1 MLRGMVRRDMGGL
14 MNHQALYR
22 KYRPKTFDD
31 VVEQQHVVTTLK
43 NTVISGKPAHAY
55 LFCGTRG
62 TGKTTMAKILARAV
76 NCLNPKDGNPCNVCD
91 ICTGILNGTILDV
104 IEMDAASNNSVD
116 NVRDIIDEMVYT
128 PSQAAYKVYIIDEV
142 HMLSSGAF
150 NALLKTLEEPP
161 SHVLFILATT
171 EPHKLPATV
180 LSRCQRFDFHR
191 ISTNGIMERLLL
203 IAKEA
208 GVTLT
213 GEAAHFLA
221 SLAEGALRDGISLL
235 DQCISTGRNPL
246 DLKCVYDV
254 LGIARSEL
262 VLAAADC
269 LIGRDEKKAVQTIER
284 LYSDGKDLAQFLQSI
299 IRLFRDILVYKT
311 SGSLDNI
318 LSAGEKEKEQIPRLA
333 KELSMTEALSI
344 IKELSDLEAGM
355 KWSSNPRILTEM
367 TFLRVC
373 TRELGREDDSL
384 SDRIRLLED
393 RIRHL
398 EDNIK
403 IKTENYRHEIYKQE
417 QGEEKK
423 ADDFPA
429 AEPFKEGSFAE
440 WDSVLNELRS
450 AGKMTLFTSLA
461 GTDAVWIDKNTIGI
475 VIPEEEAFR
484 KRVIEKAENLEAVE
498 NAVESSRGQRL
509 NVRIIPAKKND
520 KNENNADIPDT
531 VLDFVKKNGI
541 KLDIVDE

>member
-1 MLRGMVRRDMGGL
+1 

-43 NTVISGKPAHAY
+43 NTVMSGKPAHAY

-76 NCLNPKDGNPCNVCD
+76 NCLNPNGGNPCNSCE

-128 PSQAAYKVYIIDEV
+128 PSQASYKVYIIDEV

-161 SHVLFILATT
+161 EHVLFILATT

-191 ISTNGIMERLLL
+191 ISTAGIMERLLL

-208 GVTLT
+208 GIILT
-213 GEAAHFLA
+213 DEAARFLA

-235 DQCISTGRNPL
+235 DQCISSGKNPL
-246 DLKCVYDV
+246 ELKHIYDI
-254 LGIARSEL
+254 LGIAQSEL
-262 VLAAADC
+262 VLTAAEC
-269 LIGRDEKKAVQTIER
+269 LTGQDGKKAIRTIEKI
-284 LYSDGKDLAQFLQSI
+284 YSEGKDPSQFLQSI
-299 IRLFRDILVYKT
+299 IMLFRDILVYKT
-311 SGSLDNI
+311 TGSLDSI
-318 LSAGEKEKEQIPRLA
+318 LCTGEKEREQIPRLT
-333 KELSMTEALSI
+333 KKLSVTGALAI
-344 IKELSDLEAGM
+344 IKELSDLEAGL
-355 KWSSNPRILTEM
+355 KWSASPRILTEM
-367 TFLRVC
+367 TFLRIC
-373 TRELGREDDSL
+373 TRELDLKDKSL
-384 SDRIRLLED
+384 SDRISLLED

-403 IKTENYRHEIYKQE
+403 LKGENYSHETNEQE
-417 QGEEKK
+417 KDKEEEKEIN
-423 ADDFPA
+423 DIPA
-429 AEPFKEGSFAE
+429 AGPVNEGPFSG
-440 WDSVLNELRS
+440 WDSVINELRS
-450 AGKMTLFTSLA
+450 AGRIKIFSILA
-461 GTDAVWIDKNTIGI
+461 GTDAVWIGEDTIGI
-475 VIPEEEAFR
+475 VIPEEEAYR
-484 KRVIEKAENLEAVE
+484 KKVIEKAENMEVIE
-498 NAVESSRGQRL
+498 NAVELCSGRRL
-509 NVRIIPAKKND
+509 NVRIISPEN
-520 KNENNADIPDT
+520 KNENKNDTNIPDA
-531 VLDFVKKNGI
+531 VLNFAQKNGI
-541 KLDIVDE
+541 KIDIVDE

>member
-1 MLRGMVRRDMGGL
+1 

-22 KYRPKTFDD
+22 RYRPKTFDD

-76 NCLNPKDGNPCNVCD
+76 NCLEPEDGNPCNKCEV
-91 ICTGILNGTILDV
+91 CTGILSGTILDV

-128 PSQAAYKVYIIDEV
+128 PSQASYKIYIIDEV

-161 SHVLFILATT
+161 EHVLFILATT
-171 EPHKLPATV
+171 EPNKLPATV
-180 LSRCQRFDFHR
+180 LSRCQRFDFRR
-191 ISTNGIMERLLL
+191 ISTGGIMERLLL
-203 IAKEA
+203 IAKET
-208 GVTLT
+208 GINLT
-213 GEAAHFLA
+213 DEAAYFLA

-246 DLKCVYDV
+246 ELKCVYDV

-262 VLAAADC
+262 VLAAAEC
-269 LIGRDEKKAVQTIER
+269 LIMRDEKKAVQTIDQ
-284 LYSDGKDLAQFLQSI
+284 LYSEGKEPTQFLQSI
-299 IRLFRDILVYKT
+299 IRLFRDIIVYKT
-311 SGSLDNI
+311 SGNLDNI
-318 LSAGEKEKEQIPRLA
+318 LCTGEKERERIPRLT
-333 KELSMTEALSI
+333 ERLSMTEALTM
-344 IKELSDLEAGM
+344 IKELSDLEAGL
-355 KWSSNPRILTEM
+355 KWSASPRILTEM
-367 TFLRVC
+367 TFLRIC
-373 TRELGREDDSL
+373 TRELDRKDDSI

-403 IKTENYRHEIYKQE
+403 LKTENYGYEIYKQE
-417 QGEEKK
+417 EDKEEEKEINEI
-423 ADDFPA
+423 PA
-429 AEPFKEGSFAE
+429 VETIDKGSFSE
-440 WDSVLNELRS
+440 WNRVIDELRS
-450 AGKMTLFTSLA
+450 AGRMKVYSGLVGTS
-461 GTDAVWIDKNTIGI
+461 AVWIDKDTIGI
-475 VIPEEEAFR
+475 VISEEEGFR
-484 KRVIEKAENLEAVE
+484 KKVIEKAESMEIIE
-498 NAVESSRGQRL
+498 NAIELCSGQRL
-509 NVRIIPAKKND
+509 NVRIVSPEKNNKSKDMENIP
-520 KNENNADIPDT
+520 ET